1 MPMMPSRCGMFPRIQ
16 EHRGVGRNPQ
26 AENPLAVVPY
36 TGRIAVLPGR
46 VDGVDVLQRPV
57 LQQAAGRLGIDAGFF
72 PHLAHCGLAPGLA
85 FMVLAAR
92 HRLPEL
98 PADRKSTRL
107 NSSHSQISYA
117 VFCLKKKKTYDHNEQ
132 DNGRAL
138 YVVKYCVTASV

>member
-36 TGRIAVLPGR
+36 TGCIAVLPGR

-98 PADRKSTRL
+98 PALRRRCRAARTMKASPGARDRKSTRL
-107 NSSHSQISYA
+107 NSSHLVISYA
-117 VFCLKKKKTYDHNEQ
+117 V
-132 DNGRAL
+132 
-138 YVVKYCVTASV
+138 